1 MFLGEQGACMV
12 VSLGSLCPRTD
23 TLPARDVNELG
34 RTFPG
39 GLSFPAAEPN
49 LPPSPRRFA
58 RAGHRSSS
66 PAIHL

>member
-1 MFLGEQGACMV
+1 MFLGEQGAWIV

-39 GLSFPAAEPN
+39 GLSFPAPEPN
-49 LPPSPRRFA
+49 PCPR
-58 RAGHRSSS
+58 
-66 PAIHL
+66 